1 VKELRE
7 ELKLKYQKMNG
18 GRYVG
23 LSDDNEGEIGLFA
36 GGFKG
41 KCHNCGKTGYK
52 SKECRAPGGGSYAGE
67 GGGNRNAY
75 ADIECYYCH
84 EKGHYKSDCPKLKRK
99 ADKAQAAIEKIR
111 RRSVINCD
119 GFEGFKLYCLSI

>member
-1 VKELRE
+1 MKELRE

-84 EKGHYKSDCPKLKRK
+84 EKGLKRK